1 MKRRT
6 FIFLAEGFE
15 IIEAMAPMDM
25 LKRAQLEA
33 ECIAIG
39 NDRKVTSAQGIAVYA
54 DSTIGEFG
62 LENIKKDDIMVFP
75 GGMPG
80 SSNLA
85 ACEPLIK
92 KMQEHYAAGGT
103 VASICAAPGLVL
115 SQLPLDRTVKERG
128 KLMMTCYEGFE
139 KELVAKGA
147 TIVDQREGT
156 VTDGNIITASGPGH
170 AIAFGIKILE
180 HISGKETAEAVA
192 KSLML

>member
-75 GGMPG
+75 G
-80 SSNLA
+80 
-85 ACEPLIK
+85 
-92 KMQEHYAAGGT
+92 
-103 VASICAAPGLVL
+103 
-115 SQLPLDRTVKERG
+115 
-128 KLMMTCYEGFE
+128 
-139 KELVAKGA
+139 
-147 TIVDQREGT
+147 
-156 VTDGNIITASGPGH
+156 
-170 AIAFGIKILE
+170 
-180 HISGKETAEAVA
+180 
-192 KSLML
+192 